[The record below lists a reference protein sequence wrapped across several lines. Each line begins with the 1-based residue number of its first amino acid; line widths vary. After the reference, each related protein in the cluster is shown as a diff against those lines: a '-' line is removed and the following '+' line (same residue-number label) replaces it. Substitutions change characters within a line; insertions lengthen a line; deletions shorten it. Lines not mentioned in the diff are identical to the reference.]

1 MKIFGMALILLSALF
16 FAREKN
22 RAAEDRLRILEEL
35 FRLADAMKIEISC
48 YLRPISDIVSS
59 FSSEM
64 LTRLGFISDFE
75 ALGALSAYLRLESA
89 FYVSEEEK
97 KLFRGFFSRIGK
109 GYADDELKLI
119 ESFSAQLFQ
128 IIKNEREKLPKEKRL
143 SATLSCALAF
153 AIIILLV

>member
-1 MKIFGMALILLSALF
+1 MKIFGMALILFSALF

-22 RAAEDRLRILEEL
+22 RAAEERLHILEEL
-35 FRLADAMKIEISC
+35 FRLAETMKIEIGC

-59 FSSEM
+59 FSSET
-64 LTRLGFISDFE
+64 LTKLGFISDFE
-75 ALGALSAYLRLESA
+75 VLGAFNAYLRLESA
-89 FYVSEEEK
+89 FSLSEDEK

-109 GYADDELKLI
+109 GYAEDELKLI
-119 ESFSAQLFQ
+119 EYFSTQLFQ
-128 IIKNEREKLPKEKRL
+128 LLKAEREKLPKEKKL